1 MSASKARSS
10 LHGCDIYNN
19 CCTMKVEYSK
29 MESLKVRENGPMSWD
44 FTQSLGP
51 DIRDKGRPVI
61 LNDPDMPG
69 GKTSSSLSR
78 DNRSQ
83 LLPVVDMGGRGG
95 GDYRGQEFMSGMRS
109 IEMMGRGQDTMMGGP
124 GISSM
129 RGDDRYSDGVSTVLL
144 TP

>member
-1 MSASKARSS
+1 MVEFETLESASKARSS

-44 FTQSLGP
+44 FTQSQGP

-69 GKTSSSLSR
+69 AGQETSSSLSR
-78 DNRSQ
+78 DN
-83 LLPVVDMGGRGG
+83 
-95 GDYRGQEFMSGMRS
+95 
-109 IEMMGRGQDTMMGGP
+109 
-124 GISSM
+124 
-129 RGDDRYSDGVSTVLL
+129 
-144 TP
+144 